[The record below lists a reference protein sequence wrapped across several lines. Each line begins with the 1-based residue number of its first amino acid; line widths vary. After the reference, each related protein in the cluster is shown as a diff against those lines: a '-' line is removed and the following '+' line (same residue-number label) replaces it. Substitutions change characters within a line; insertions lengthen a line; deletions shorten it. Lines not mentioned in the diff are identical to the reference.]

1 MTTSPAPPPVGD
13 DFPNFS
19 RALETNLPL
28 LCTILVGVTGLL
40 FVTVATVENLP
51 KHDIMFRLLP
61 WRDHPAI
68 TLDAELRNIVMVLS
82 LVCSLLYIVSGY
94 FSVVAQMFDHR
105 AAIEQGLIKPHS
117 QYWPAYER
125 RLDKRRRQHL
135 LISMYAFNISTI
147 MFPLPLLLLL
157 QNSLMSGALYVYVAI
172 IGLMGWLIGARKYY

>member
-1 MTTSPAPPPVGD
+1 MSTPAPPPVGD

-40 FVTVATVENLP
+40 FVTVATVETLP
-51 KHDIMFRLLP
+51 KHEIIFTLLP

-68 TLDAELRNIVMVLS
+68 PVPLEFRSVIMVLS
-82 LVCSLLYIVSGY
+82 LLCSLFYIVSGY

-105 AAIEQGLIKPHS
+105 SAVEQGLIKPHS

-125 RLDKRRRQHL
+125 RLDRFRRQHL
-135 LISMYAFNISTI
+135 IMSMYAFNISTVI
-147 MFPLPLLLLL
+147 FPLPLLLML
-157 QNSLMSGALYVYVAI
+157 QNTLMSVAFYVYIAI
-172 IGLMGWLIGARKYY
+172 LSLIGWFVRSRILR